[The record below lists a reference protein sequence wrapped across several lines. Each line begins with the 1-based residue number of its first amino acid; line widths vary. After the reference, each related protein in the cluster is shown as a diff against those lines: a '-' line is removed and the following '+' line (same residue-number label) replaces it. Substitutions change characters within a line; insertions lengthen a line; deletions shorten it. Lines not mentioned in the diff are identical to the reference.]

1 MSEDSK
7 PVIFEAKT
15 ARLMDIISETEK
27 QFGNQIS
34 PPPGE
39 VKRLELIRKMKQDIM
54 FCNFTLDIYNKF
66 SGKIYIYK

>member
-34 PPPGE
+34 PTPGE
-39 VKRLELIRKMKQDIM
+39 VKRLELIRKMKQDTDI
-54 FCNFTLDIYNKF
+54 FCIHP
-66 SGKIYIYK
+66 